1 MLFPFGER
9 GVGVCVAL
17 THAADLQEQRLS
29 ESPLGNLLGNP
40 LRNLLGNPLGNLL
53 SNLLGN
59 RQAR

>member
-17 THAADLQEQRLS
+17 THAADLREQRSS
-29 ESPLGNLLGNP
+29 ESTLGNLLGNA
-40 LRNLLGNPLGNLL
+40 LRNLPGNALRNLL
-53 SNLLGN
+53 SNLLSN